1 MVRVFRNARLWRLD
15 AAGFEAAAD
24 LIARAEADYE
34 PDVVVGIERG
44 GRPIADAVA
53 KRLCLPTVSMT
64 ARHNETDAVRVP
76 ATGRVRVDD
85 RGVVALPDQARVL
98 LVDDIC
104 GSGAT
109 LQTVTAIIR
118 GVRRPSLLR
127 TAVLCRNVGATY
139 TPDTWVW
146 DVADW
151 TCFPWEDDPGQPTET
166 LEVRSEVRHR

>member
-34 PDVVVGIERG
+34 P
-44 GRPIADAVA
+44 DAVA